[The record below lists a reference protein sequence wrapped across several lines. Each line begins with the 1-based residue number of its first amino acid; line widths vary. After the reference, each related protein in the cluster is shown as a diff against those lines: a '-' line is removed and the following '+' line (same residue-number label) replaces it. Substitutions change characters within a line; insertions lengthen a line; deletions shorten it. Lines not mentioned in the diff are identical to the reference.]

1 MNTTTNTE
9 TNRAKYGEDTTTEL
23 VEMFASVTREL
34 ENVQKFRDELRAE
47 LIARM
52 NDENVDT
59 FDTYTAT
66 VTRTRASVRA
76 FDVDALRELVTPDTF
91 ASVTRVSVDPK
102 VWDKA
107 TKNDDISADVVARVV
122 SVARVDERLS
132 VRENTFQAISDVL

>member
-1 MNTTTNTE
+1 MTTTTD

-34 ENVQKFRDELRAE
+34 ESVQKFRDELRAE
-47 LIARM
+47 LLARM

-76 FDVDALRELVTPDTF
+76 FDVEVLRELVAPATF
-91 ASVTRVSVDPK
+91 ENVTRVSVDPK

-107 TKNDDISADVVARVV
+107 TKNGDIHGDVVARVV

-132 VRENTFQAISDVL
+132 VRDNTFQAISDVL